1 MCQGSALPHA
11 GLNPFLRNFQK
22 YILMLVRNETVLRL
36 LNPIQ
41 IIIKTVPHWA
51 ENTRIFVVKHGMVV
65 FIYCR
70 NLYWRV

>member
-1 MCQGSALPHA
+1 
-11 GLNPFLRNFQK
+11 
-22 YILMLVRNETVLRL
+22 MLVRNETVLRL

-51 ENTRIFVVKHGMVV
+51 ENARIFVVKHGMIV